1 MRTLRRR
8 VFPGGKLGATVSAGT
23 GMFRTDIS
31 RICGRCCNAGRYSPQ
46 PDRRGIRRA
55 RAGLPTGNVTSVPSL
70 RSAGPRMKKYE
81 FMPDVVVPAGEYEL
95 RIARPVLKE
104 MKAWIAQN
112 RRVRS
117 RDVETGGLIWGE
129 WDDAGPF
136 SVRVTDASGPPP
148 DSRHSAELFLC
159 GRETVSPRK
168 QRAHQVHTA
177 PPFNTSG
184 CGTLIRCP
192 DRCRA
197 EIDINGM
204 AEILTAGPVPPRKNL
219 LLIQWVVTPET
230 MFWEHLL
237 LFGEAATMQY
247 SHA

>member
-1 MRTLRRR
+1 
-8 VFPGGKLGATVSAGT
+8 
-23 GMFRTDIS
+23 
-31 RICGRCCNAGRYSPQ
+31 
-46 PDRRGIRRA
+46 
-55 RAGLPTGNVTSVPSL
+55 
-70 RSAGPRMKKYE
+70 MKKYE

-129 WDDAGPF
+129 WDDAAR
-136 SVRVTDASGPPP
+136 VVWVTDASGPPP

-159 GRETVSPRK
+159 GHEGTIAENNARIRSTRSTV
-168 QRAHQVHTA
+168 QYIGMWHTH
-177 PPFNTSG
+177 PVSRPMPS
-184 CGTLIRCP
+184 R
-192 DRCRA
+192 
-197 EIDINGM
+197 IDINGM

-219 LLIQWVVTPET
+219 LLIVVVTPET

-237 LFGEAATMQY
+237 LFETATMQY